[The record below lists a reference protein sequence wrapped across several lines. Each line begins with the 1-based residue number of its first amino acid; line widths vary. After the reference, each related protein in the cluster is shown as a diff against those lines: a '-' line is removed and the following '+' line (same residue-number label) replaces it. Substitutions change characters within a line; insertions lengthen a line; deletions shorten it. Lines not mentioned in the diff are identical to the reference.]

1 MSKAKSIN
9 LADAE
14 KALGVELY
22 KNRKASQAL
31 HEAVTAYRAARRSG
45 THSTLTKATV
55 DLSGKKPWRQK
66 GTGRARAGYKSSP
79 VWVGGGVV
87 FGPHPRSY
95 RKNLPKTVL
104 KTALR
109 RAISDLASQGSLHT
123 GTGPALKA
131 PKTKELIGW
140 IQGSGLPLSCLIV
153 TTKQP
158 EPNLLK
164 AAQNLR
170 EVDLRTAREVN
181 AEDLLR
187 RRQVWIEE
195 TAWVELGKRLQA
207 RAKSEGKS

>member
-1 MSKAKSIN
+1 MSQAKTVT

-95 RKNLPKTVL
+95 RKNLPKTVF

-109 RAISDLASQGSLHT
+109 RALSDLATQGVLHT
-123 GTGPALKA
+123 GLIPSLKA
-131 PKTKELIGW
+131 PKTKELLLW
-140 IQGSGLPLSCLIV
+140 IKNAGLPMSCLLV
-153 TTKQP
+153 TSKQP
-158 EPNLLK
+158 ETNLLK

-170 EVDLRTAREVN
+170 EVDVRTAREVN

-187 RRQVWIEE
+187 RHQVWIAED
-195 TAWVELGKRLQA
+195 AWKELGKRLQIPS
-207 RAKSEGKS
+207 KGEGKS